1 MATSSTLPRNC
12 VASSIDPKA
21 PWQLVGWSKLV
32 LLTSLRKIL
41 SDALFPSGSPFGDF
55 DPHDGDR
62 DFFGKTG
69 IVSDTRKQLYSVC
82 WLGCWRP
89 CCGFH
94 QVTPGVFIDNIDN
107 TLLWHLFRDSIT
119 LLMPHILIWSD
130 WSDCVRAEDEK
141 HFQFTSRTTTK
152 FTRHFSSLKKCLGKS
167 KVPGDPGSH
176 IFCTP
181 GGVEGTHC
189 NDLTWGSS
197 LRDWFIRSAH
207 QEVGEVKISKQYF
220 A

>member
-12 VASSIDPKA
+12 VASSINPKA

-119 LLMPHILIWSD
+119 LLIPHILIRLCSCRGRKAFPA
-130 WSDCVRAEDEK
+130 SGKTPCN
-141 HFQFTSRTTTK
+141 TSAVQMEFCQIAFHPPLKQTNALWELFSPMICK
-152 FTRHFSSLKKCLGKS
+152 F
-167 KVPGDPGSH
+167 
-176 IFCTP
+176 
-181 GGVEGTHC
+181 
-189 NDLTWGSS
+189 
-197 LRDWFIRSAH
+197 
-207 QEVGEVKISKQYF
+207 VKISSFDFGIFWQWLWSNF
-220 A
+220 VL